1 MINII
6 KVSGFSLLM
15 IGGFSAYSNYGIPQ
29 IIPAP
34 PPVEEK
40 LELGAMT
47 MDQFVAFGSSIY
59 NGKGTC
65 TLCHNSMGR
74 APMLDKIGSVAAENL
89 KNPNYRGT
97 AKTVEEY
104 LHESLVK
111 PSAFVPAG
119 FGKAGSNNT
128 ESPMPDVSG
137 GGIGLSE
144 AEIAAVIAYL
154 QESSGSE
161 VTVAIPALPAAAA
174 GTSNAEEAAALKTP
188 EEVIAKY
195 TCGVCHIFAGHAVAG
210 HDLEN
215 RPGTLGPSLARIG
228 ATKSREYLRQSLL
241 DPDAVIARGYAA
253 GMMPKTYGE
262 QLKAQELEMLVNYM
276 AKSK

>member
-1 MINII
+1 MTNFL

-15 IGGFSAYSNYGIPQ
+15 IGGFSAYSNFGIPQ
-29 IIPAP
+29 IKPAP

-47 MDQFVAFGSSIY
+47 MDQFIALGGKIY
-59 NGKGTC
+59 NEKGTC
-65 TLCHNSMGR
+65 TLCHNAMGR

-89 KNPNYRGT
+89 KNPNYKGA

-111 PSAFVPAG
+111 PSAFVVAG
-119 FGKAGSNNT
+119 FGKAGSNDT

-154 QESSGSE
+154 QDSSGSE
-161 VTVAIPALPAAAA
+161 VTVSIPAMPAAGAETSKA
-174 GTSNAEEAAALKTP
+174 GATAPLKTP
-188 EEVIAKY
+188 EEIIAKY
-195 TCGVCHIFAGHAVAG
+195 TCGACHVVAGHAVG
-210 HDLEN
+210 SQT
-215 RPGTLGPSLARIG
+215 GTLGPSLARIG
-228 ATKSREYLRQSLL
+228 ATKSREYLRQAIL
-241 DPDAVIARGYAA
+241 DPDAVIAKGYAA
-253 GMMPKTYGE
+253 GMMPRTYGE
-262 QLKAQELEMLVNYM
+262 QLKAQELEMLVNYL
-276 AKSK
+276 AGLK

>member
-1 MINII
+1 MKNFI

-15 IGGFSAYSNYGIPQ
+15 IGGFAAYSNFGIPQ
-29 IIPAP
+29 IKPEP

-47 MDQFVAFGSSIY
+47 MEQFVALGGKIY

-65 TLCHNSMGR
+65 TLCHNAMGR
-74 APMLDKIGSVAAENL
+74 APMLDKIGSVAAETL
-89 KNPNYRGT
+89 KNPNYKGA

-104 LHESLVK
+104 LHEALVK
-111 PSAFVPAG
+111 PSAYVVAG
-119 FGKAGSNNT
+119 FGKAGSNDS
-128 ESPMPDVSG
+128 ESPMPDVSA
-137 GGIGLSE
+137 GGIGLNE

-161 VTVAIPALPAAAA
+161 VTVAIPAMSTASSKESAAP
-174 GTSNAEEAAALKTP
+174 KTP

-195 TCGVCHIFAGHAVAG
+195 TCGACHVVAG
-210 HDLEN
+210 QT
-215 RPGTLGPSLARIG
+215 GTLGPSLAKIG
-228 ATKSREYLRQSLL
+228 ATKSREYLRQAIL
-241 DPDAVIARGYAA
+241 DPDAVVPKGYAA

-262 QLKAQELEMLVNYM
+262 QLKAQELEMLVNYL

>member
-1 MINII
+1 MYNVL
-6 KVSGFSLLM
+6 KVTGFSLLM

-40 LELGAMT
+40 LELSAMT
-47 MDQFVAFGSSIY
+47 MDQFVAFGGRIY

-74 APMLDKIGSVAAENL
+74 APMLDRIGSVASENL

-111 PSAFVPAG
+111 PSAFVTAG
-119 FGKAGSNNT
+119 FGKAGSNDT

-137 GGIGLSE
+137 GGIGLFE

-161 VTVAIPALPAAAA
+161 VTVAIPALPAAGA
-174 GTSNAEEAAALKTP
+174 GTSNAEEAAPLKTP

-195 TCGVCHIFAGHAVAG
+195 TCGVCHVFAG

-215 RPGTLGPSLARIG
+215 RPGTLGPNLARIG
-228 ATKSREYLRQSLL
+228 ATRSREYLRQALL
-241 DPDAVIARGYAA
+241 DPDAVIAKGYAA

>member
-1 MINII
+1 MTNFL

-15 IGGFSAYSNYGIPQ
+15 IGGFSAYSNFGIPQ

-47 MDQFVAFGSSIY
+47 MDQFVALGGRIY

-65 TLCHNSMGR
+65 TLCHNAMGR
-74 APMLDKIGSVAAENL
+74 APMLDRIATVAAENL
-89 KNPNYRGT
+89 MNPNYRGA

-119 FGKAGSNNT
+119 FGKAGSNDS

-137 GGIGLSE
+137 GGIGLAE

-154 QESSGSE
+154 QESSGGE
-161 VTVAIPALPAAAA
+161 VTVAVPALPAADAT
-174 GTSNAEEAAALKTP
+174 TSEEAAPLKTP
-188 EEVIAKY
+188 EEIIAKY
-195 TCGVCHIFAGHAVAG
+195 TCGACHVFAGHAVAG
-210 HDLEN
+210 HDLED

-228 ATKSREYLRQSLL
+228 ATKNREYLRQSLL
-241 DPDAVIARGYAA
+241 DPDAVIAKGYAA

-262 QLKAQELEMLVNYM
+262 QLKAQELEMLVNYL

>member
-6 KVSGFSLLM
+6 KVSSFSLLM

-40 LELGAMT
+40 LDLGAMT
-47 MDQFVAFGSSIY
+47 MDQFVALGGRIY

-74 APMLDKIGSVAAENL
+74 APMLDRIGSVAAENL

-119 FGKAGSNNT
+119 FGKAGSNDT

-137 GGIGLSE
+137 GGIGLAE
-144 AEIAAVIAYL
+144 AEIASVIAYL

-161 VTVAIPALPAAAA
+161 VTVAIPALPAAGA
-174 GTSNAEEAAALKTP
+174 GTSNAEEAAPLKTP

-195 TCGVCHIFAGHAVAG
+195 TCGACHIFAGQS
-210 HDLEN
+210 
-215 RPGTLGPSLARIG
+215 GTLGPSLARIG

-241 DPDAVIARGYAA
+241 DPDAVIAKGYAP
-253 GMMPKTYGE
+253 GMMPRTYGE
-262 QLKAQELEMLVNYM
+262 QLKAQELEMLVNYL

>member
-40 LELGAMT
+40 LEFGAMT
-47 MDQFVAFGSSIY
+47 MDQFVALGDRIY

-65 TLCHNSMGR
+65 ALCHNAMGR
-74 APMLDKIGSVAAENL
+74 APMLDSIATVAADNL

-119 FGKAGSNNT
+119 FGKAGSNDT

-137 GGIGLSE
+137 GGIGLAE

-154 QESSGSE
+154 QDVSGSE
-161 VTVAIPALPAAAA
+161 VTVAIPALPAAGA
-174 GTSNAEEAAALKTP
+174 GTSNAEEAAPLKTP

-195 TCGVCHIFAGHAVAG
+195 TCGVCHVFAGQT
-210 HDLEN
+210 
-215 RPGTLGPSLARIG
+215 GTLGPSLARIG

-241 DPDAVIARGYAA
+241 DPDAVIAKGYAA
-253 GMMPKTYGE
+253 GMMPRTYGE

-276 AKSK
+276 AGLK

>member
-47 MDQFVAFGSSIY
+47 MDQFVALGGRIY

-65 TLCHNSMGR
+65 TLCHNAMGR
-74 APMLDKIGSVAAENL
+74 APMLDRIATVAAENL
-89 KNPNYRGT
+89 MNPNYRGA

-119 FGKAGSNNT
+119 FGKAGSNDS

-137 GGIGLSE
+137 GGIGLAE

-161 VTVAIPALPAAAA
+161 VTVSIPALPAADATA
-174 GTSNAEEAAALKTP
+174 SEEAAPLKTP

-195 TCGVCHIFAGHAVAG
+195 TCGVCHVFAGHAVAG
-210 HDLEN
+210 HDLED

-228 ATKSREYLRQSLL
+228 AAKSREYLRQSLL
-241 DPDAVIARGYAA
+241 DPDAVIAKGYAP

-262 QLKAQELEMLVNYM
+262 QLKAQELEMLVNYL

>member
-1 MINII
+1 MTNFL

-34 PPVEEK
+34 PPAEEK

-47 MDQFVAFGSSIY
+47 MDQFVVLGGKIY

-65 TLCHNSMGR
+65 TLCHNAMGR
-74 APMLDKIGSVAAENL
+74 APMLDKIGAVAAENL
-89 KNPNYRGT
+89 KKPNYQGA

-111 PSAFVPAG
+111 PSAFVAAG
-119 FGKAGSNNT
+119 FGKAGSNDS

-137 GGIGLSE
+137 GGIGLAE

-161 VTVAIPALPAAAA
+161 VTVAIPVMPAANAA
-174 GTSNAEEAAALKTP
+174 GSEESAPLKTP

-195 TCGVCHIFAGHAVAG
+195 TCGVCHVFAGHVVAG
-210 HDLEN
+210 QA
-215 RPGTLGPSLARIG
+215 GTLGPSLARIG
-228 ATKSREYLRQSLL
+228 ATKNKEYLRQSIL
-241 DPDAVIARGYAA
+241 DPDAVIAKGYAP
-253 GMMPKTYGE
+253 GMMPRTYGE
-262 QLKAQELEMLVNYM
+262 QLKVQELEMLVNYL
-276 AKSK
+276 AKLK

>member
-1 MINII
+1 MTNFL
-6 KVSGFSLLM
+6 KVSGFSLLV
-15 IGGFSAYSNYGIPQ
+15 IGGFSAYSNFGIPK
-29 IIPAP
+29 IIPEP

-47 MDQFVAFGSSIY
+47 MDQFIALGSKIY

-65 TLCHNSMGR
+65 TLCHNAMGR
-74 APMLDKIGSVAAENL
+74 APMLDKIGMVAAENL
-89 KNPNYRGT
+89 KSPNYKGA

-111 PSAFVPAG
+111 PSAFVTTG
-119 FGKAGSNNT
+119 FGKAGSNDT

-154 QESSGSE
+154 QDTSGSE
-161 VTVAIPALPAAAA
+161 VTVTIPAVPAA
-174 GTSNAEEAAALKTP
+174 GAETATAEQTALLKTP
-188 EEVIAKY
+188 EEIIAKH
-195 TCGVCHIFAGHAVAG
+195 TCGVCHVFAGHVVAG
-210 HDLEN
+210 KA
-215 RPGTLGPSLARIG
+215 GTLGPSLARIG
-228 ATKSREYLRQSLL
+228 AKKRREYLRQSIL
-241 DPDAVIARGYAA
+241 DPDAVIPKGYAP

-262 QLKAQELEMLVNYM
+262 QLKAQELEMLVNYL
-276 AKSK
+276 AGLK

>member
-1 MINII
+1 MTNFL

-15 IGGFSAYSNYGIPQ
+15 IGGFAAYSNFGIPQ
-29 IIPAP
+29 IMPAP

-47 MDQFVAFGSSIY
+47 MDQFVVLGGKIY

-65 TLCHNSMGR
+65 TLCHNAMGR
-74 APMLDKIGSVAAENL
+74 APMLDKIGAVAAENL
-89 KNPNYRGT
+89 KNPNYQGA

-111 PSAFVPAG
+111 PSAFVAAG
-119 FGKAGSNNT
+119 FGKAGSNDT

-137 GGIGLSE
+137 GGIGLAE

-154 QESSGSE
+154 QDSSGSE
-161 VTVAIPALPAAAA
+161 VTVSIPAMPAAGA
-174 GTSNAEEAAALKTP
+174 GTSNAEEAALLKTP
-188 EEVIAKY
+188 EEIIAKY
-195 TCGVCHIFAGHAVAG
+195 TCGVCHIFTGHAVAG
-210 HDLEN
+210 HDLEA

-228 ATKSREYLRQSLL
+228 ATKNKEYLRQSIL
-241 DPDAVIARGYAA
+241 DPDAVIAKGYAP
-253 GMMPKTYGE
+253 GMMPRTYGE
-262 QLKAQELEMLVNYM
+262 QLKAQELEMLVNYL